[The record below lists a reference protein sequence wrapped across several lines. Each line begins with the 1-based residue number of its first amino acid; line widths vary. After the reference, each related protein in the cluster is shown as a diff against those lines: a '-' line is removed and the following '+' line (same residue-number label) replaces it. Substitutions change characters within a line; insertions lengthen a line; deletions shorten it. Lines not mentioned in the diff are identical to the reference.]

1 MLRRHAV
8 AVEVKDSGYRLSGRT
23 MQTSSRRPGV
33 IDELKSKDQVD
44 GLTVEPEE
52 VELSTTIDVK
62 FQAV

>member
-1 MLRRHAV
+1 
-8 AVEVKDSGYRLSGRT
+8 

-33 IDELKSKDQVD
+33 IDELRSKDQVD